1 MSDRPKLVALPM
13 TSDEAFH
20 QEAARCI
27 DQIKHQFQA
36 DQARLITRI
45 SHGGTLPE
53 MRSTTDAAWLLGEIV
68 IGLDKAIDIALGH
81 DIPDD
86 ENQEAGR

>member
-1 MSDRPKLVALPM
+1 MSESPRLVALPM

-27 DQIKHQFQA
+27 DRIKHQFQA
-36 DQARLITRI
+36 DQARLITQL
-45 SHGGTLPE
+45 SHGGTLAE
-53 MRSTTDAAWLLGEIV
+53 MRSATDAAWLIKEIV

-81 DIPDD
+81 DIPDEED
-86 ENQEAGR
+86 DA

>member
-1 MSDRPKLVALPM
+1 MSESPRLVALPM

-53 MRSTTDAAWLLGEIV
+53 MRAATDAAWLLGEIV
-68 IGLDKAIDIALGH
+68 TGLDKAIDIALGH

-86 ENQEAGR
+86 ENQETGQ

>member
-1 MSDRPKLVALPM
+1 MTDRPRLVALPM

-27 DQIKHQFQA
+27 DQIKHRFQA

-45 SHGGTLPE
+45 SYGGTLPE
-53 MRSTTDAAWLLGEIV
+53 MRSATEAAWLLGEIV